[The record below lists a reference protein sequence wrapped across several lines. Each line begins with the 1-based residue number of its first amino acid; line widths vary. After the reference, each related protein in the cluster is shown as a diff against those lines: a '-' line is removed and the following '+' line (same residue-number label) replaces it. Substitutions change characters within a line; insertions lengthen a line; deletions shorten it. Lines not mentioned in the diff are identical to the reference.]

1 MSEVSL
7 DKLTLKQ
14 CLLLLLDD
22 EDVNEKIRQI
32 IVEPVN
38 TISTEIQI
46 IEGLAKA
53 GPELIDQL
61 QGEKRHLEIK
71 VNKLSDENEE
81 MKAFIEK
88 LKSWLGLKETALNES
103 KHVISTLNQDTLKLE
118 ANLSSIKSDL
128 TQKQQR
134 LSDVNYKYQ
143 NLKSEFDS
151 LNQSYQEQDRK
162 IVFYRYSFEE
172 DLRIKDIYDGL
183 SAQTKLSTEG
193 IFKDSSIKGLIACG
207 IQEKNISNLWDYAK
221 SEVVNGNNPDQ
232 ESIIRLFELLFNRFK
247 LAYPMFELQPVQVD
261 DKFDTQSH
269 IKHNSSKNMSGSIQ
283 NILLYGY
290 INTKTDK
297 VIKPSIV
304 IV

>member
-71 VNKLSDENEE
+71 VNKLSDENEK

-88 LKSWLGLKETALNES
+88 LKSLLGLKETALNES

-151 LNQSYQEQDRK
+151 LNQSYQEQDRE

>member
-38 TISTEIQI
+38 AISTEIQI
-46 IEGLAKA
+46 IEGLAKE
-53 GPELIDQL
+53 GSELIDQL

-71 VNKLSDENEE
+71 VNKLSDENEK

-88 LKSWLGLKETALNES
+88 LKSLLGLKETALNES

>member
-38 TISTEIQI
+38 AISTEIQI

-53 GPELIDQL
+53 GSELIDQL

-71 VNKLSDENEE
+71 VNKLSDENEK

-88 LKSWLGLKETALNES
+88 LKSLLGLKETALNES

>member
-71 VNKLSDENEE
+71 VNKLSDENEK

-88 LKSWLGLKETALNES
+88 LNSLLGLKETALNES

>member
-38 TISTEIQI
+38 AISTEIQI

-53 GPELIDQL
+53 GSELIDQL

-71 VNKLSDENEE
+71 VNKLSDENEK
-81 MKAFIEK
+81 MKALIEK
-88 LKSWLGLKETALNES
+88 LKSLLGLKETALNES